1 MYGDEL
7 DPGGAEPSAVNEQE
21 PVIDFDEDQVDIRD
35 GAEEREPPEGVG
47 PDDEAQ
53 RIDNAVI
60 DNVLDEFVELVN
72 ARDMEGLGELLASDA
87 EAIFLG
93 ESSREGLVDGFS
105 DLFLRNPTFLVTR
118 GDLGVDPIVGVWTF
132 DFEADRFDLIGYMVL
147 EMSESDDGLLGR
159 ISYIDD
165 VDELTGSD
173 DLVVESPD
181 RSELPEW
188 EDWSELDED

>member
-1 MYGDEL
+1 
-7 DPGGAEPSAVNEQE
+7 
-21 PVIDFDEDQVDIRD
+21 
-35 GAEEREPPEGVG
+35 
-47 PDDEAQ
+47 
-53 RIDNAVI
+53 
-60 DNVLDEFVELVN
+60 
-72 ARDMEGLGELLASDA
+72 LAPDA
-87 EAIFLG
+87 EATFLG

-118 GDLGVDPIVGVWTF
+118 GDLGVEPIVGVWTF
-132 DFEADRFDLIGYMVL
+132 DFEADRFDLIGYMAL

-159 ISYIDD
+159 ISYVDD
-165 VDELTGSD
+165 VDELAGSD